1 VTAVTKINNGGFVM
15 RFVNRLLGRG
25 DGLIR
30 KLVIGLSTHYHRY
43 TGKSDFSR
51 WRKTRNLSPLWDDRT
66 RRLAAMVPPGAKVL
80 EFGAGRRVL
89 EQMLDRPLRYTPSDL
104 VDRGP
109 GTIVCDLNARPLPP
123 FGTHDVA
130 VFSGVL
136 EYVNDVPS
144 LIQHLRGSVQ
154 SIVASYAVLEK
165 NRDGRRAG
173 GWVNDYTAAQF
184 VALFDEHGFDCAEN
198 SSWQSQELYR
208 FVGRPARADS

>member
-1 VTAVTKINNGGFVM
+1 M
-15 RFVNRLLGRG
+15 RIVNRLLGRG
-25 DGLIR
+25 DGLLR
-30 KLVIGLSTHYHRY
+30 KLVIDLATRYHRH

-51 WRKTRNLSPLWDDRT
+51 WSKPRSLSPLWDERT
-66 RRLAAMVPPGAKVL
+66 RQLAAMVPPGSTVI

-89 EQMLDRPLRYTPSDL
+89 EHMLDRPARYTPSDL

-109 GTIVCDLNARPLPP
+109 GTVVCDLNARPLPQ
-123 FGTHDVA
+123 FGTHDFA

-144 LIQHLRGSVQ
+144 LIRHLHGSVRT
-154 SIVASYAVLEK
+154 IVASYAVLEK
-165 NRDGRRAG
+165 NPDERRAG

-184 VALFDEHGFDCAEN
+184 VALFAEQGFECVAN

-208 FVGRPARADS
+208 FVVRQAKAGS